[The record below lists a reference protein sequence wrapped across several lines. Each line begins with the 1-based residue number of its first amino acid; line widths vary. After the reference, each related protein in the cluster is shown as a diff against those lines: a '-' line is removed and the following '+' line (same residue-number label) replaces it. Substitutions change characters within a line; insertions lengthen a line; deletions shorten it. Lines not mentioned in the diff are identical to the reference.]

1 MESPEYLED
10 CVELMRG
17 YEEVISTTMD
27 IISFWCDS
35 PELQNTIHV
44 IPKEVYA
51 LCLSSRLRV
60 CSIVLRYSDEA
71 GEAVWKELEDR
82 DKNEDEWT
90 FEEEQ
95 DVIGHIGRI
104 FPGETCDLLAQT
116 FTNLVTSL
124 ENTQN
129 EAEASVYQE
138 QLYWVLVFIKHFVSD
153 YDSDET
159 PIAFTDIN
167 TDMNYPLLGFM
178 DCVNALIIRVLSFP
192 HMTVSS
198 IVLQSI
204 MQYLKQ
210 FVLLYLEYR
219 PALSPDIYTILAIA
233 LSSTAEENTP
243 FKTTIELLE
252 ILLRQTMVNQVG
264 SVNVR
269 LLDSIHA

>member
-1 MESPEYLED
+1 MED

-17 YEEVISTTMD
+17 YEEVISTAMD
-27 IISFWCDS
+27 IISYWCDT
-35 PELQNTIHV
+35 PELCSTIHV

-51 LCLSSRLRV
+51 LSLSSRLRIS
-60 CSIVLRYSDEA
+60 SIVLRYSDEA

-95 DVIGHIGRI
+95 DAIGHIGRI

-116 FTNLVTSL
+116 FTSLVTSL
-124 ENTQN
+124 ETTRN

-159 PIAFTDIN
+159 PLAFMDIN
-167 TDMNYPLLGFM
+167 TDPNYPLLGFM
-178 DCVNALIIRVLSFP
+178 DVCNALIIRVLSLQ

-198 IVLQSI
+198 IVLQSL

-210 FVLLYLEYR
+210 FVLLYLTYR
-219 PALSPDIYTILAIA
+219 PALSRDLYTILAIA
-233 LSSTAEENTP
+233 LSNTVDENTP
-243 FKTTIELLE
+243 FKTTIELLQ
-252 ILLRQTMVNQVG
+252 ILLKQTMVNQIG
-264 SVNVR
+264 NVNVG
-269 LLDSIHA
+269 IPAGGHV